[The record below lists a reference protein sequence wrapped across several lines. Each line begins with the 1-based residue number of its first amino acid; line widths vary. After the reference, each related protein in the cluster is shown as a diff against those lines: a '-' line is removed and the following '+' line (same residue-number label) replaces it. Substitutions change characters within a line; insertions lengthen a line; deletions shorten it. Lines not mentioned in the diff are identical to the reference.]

1 MSSGPRSLK
10 GSLLRVT
17 GCVQGV
23 GFRPLVYRLA
33 TELGLSG
40 EVCNVG
46 DGVEIRLAADATTVA
61 HFCRRLR
68 ANCPTHA
75 RIESLVA
82 QPFSFAAAPAG
93 FKVVN
98 SQSVGQ
104 GAGFPPDLAMCPR
117 CLAELTDLNDR
128 RYGYPFINCTDCGP
142 RYSII
147 NSLPYDR
154 ANTSMAGFPLCSA
167 CRKEYDDPANRRFH
181 AEPIACP
188 VCGPR
193 IWLQDA
199 EGQIQEGAT
208 AALLT
213 QCRLWLKLGRVLAL
227 KGIGGFQLA
236 CDAGSDSAIALLRQ
250 RKHRPVKP
258 FAVMMRDLA
267 EVQIYFELNPAE
279 RELLTSPAA
288 PIVLLPKARRR
299 SPAQGLMVEALAP
312 GMACLGVMLASSPL
326 HWLLLNEV
334 AGPLVMTSGN
344 ASGAPLCTS
353 NRQAE
358 RVLAK
363 LADGFLFHDRP
374 IVHRCDDS
382 VQIWLADRPR
392 LIRRA
397 RGYVPESIALPNE
410 LNGAVLALG
419 ADLKNSFCMTGN
431 GRALFSAH
439 IGDLANP
446 ACLDALHQQ
455 IDHLPDLLGHSPQ
468 AIAVDL
474 HPDYFSTRLGA
485 RLAHER
491 GLPLVRVQHHHAHL
505 VSCLVEN
512 GQPFD
517 EPVLGIVLDGLG
529 LGDDASPWGGEFLL
543 ADYARYRR
551 LARLRLF
558 PLLGGDKANR
568 QPWRNLLAL
577 LAQAPNLPPRTV
589 LAATNPTLAWLAEA
603 KTDAL
608 LNMAGRF
615 ARTSSAGRLFDAVA
629 ALLGVAPFELSFE
642 GEAAMKLEA
651 LAMGAQ
657 ANACYDF
664 ALSRQGALWQLDAA
678 PLWPSMIE
686 ALLAG
691 QDKAVLA
698 ANFHLS
704 LVRGLCNMVRRL
716 RRQEG
721 VTFSTVA
728 LSGGVMQNRLI
739 LAPLVGELEA
749 MGLTVLTQSRAPSN
763 DGGIALGQAA
773 IALAQWQQGG

>member
-1 MSSGPRSLK
+1 MSGASNTPT
-10 GSLLRVT
+10 GSLLRIT

-46 DGVEIRLAADATTVA
+46 AGVEIRLAADSTTVA
-61 HFCRRLR
+61 YFCRRLR
-68 ANCPTHA
+68 EGCPTHA
-75 RIESLVA
+75 HIESIVS
-82 QPFSFAAAPAG
+82 QPCNLASAPVG
-93 FKVVN
+93 FVVTN
-98 SQSVGQ
+98 SQAVGQ
-104 GAGFPPDLAMCPR
+104 GAGFPPDLAVCPQ
-117 CLAELTDLNDR
+117 CLAELTDPSNR
-128 RYGYPFINCTDCGP
+128 RHGYPFINCTDCGP

-147 NSLPYDR
+147 KRLPYDR

-167 CRKEYDDPANRRFH
+167 CRQEYGDPANRRFH

-199 EGQIQEGAT
+199 EGRIQEGAT
-208 AALLT
+208 AALLAR
-213 QCRLWLKLGRVLAL
+213 CRLWLKQGKVLAL
-227 KGIGGFQLA
+227 KGVGGFQLA
-236 CDAGSDSAIALLRQ
+236 CDAGSVSAITLLRQ
-250 RKHRPVKP
+250 RKHRPAKP

-267 EVQIYFELNPAE
+267 EVQLYFELTPAE
-279 RELLTSPAA
+279 REQLTSPAA
-288 PIVLLPKARRR
+288 PIVLLPKARLRQ
-299 SPAQGLMVEALAP
+299 PLPDMLAP
-312 GMACLGVMLASSPL
+312 GMACLGVMLAGSPL
-326 HWLLLNEV
+326 HWLLLNE
-334 AGPLVMTSGN
+334 AGGPLIMTSGN
-344 ASGAPLCTS
+344 ACGAPLCTD

-358 RVLAK
+358 RALAE

-382 VQIWLADRPR
+382 VQVLLADRPR

-397 RGYVPESIALPNE
+397 RGYVPESIALPAG

-419 ADLKNSFCMTGN
+419 ADLKNSLCVTGT
-431 GRALFSAH
+431 GRALLSAH
-439 IGDLANP
+439 IGDLAHP
-446 ACLDALHQQ
+446 ACLDALRHQ
-455 IDHLPDLLGHSPQ
+455 INHLPDLLGQFPQ

-474 HPDYFSTRLGA
+474 HPDYFSTRLGV
-485 RLAHER
+485 RLAQER
-491 GLPLVRVQHHHAHL
+491 GLPLIRVQHHHAHL
-505 VSCLVEN
+505 VSCLLEN
-512 GQPFD
+512 GHPPD
-517 EPVLGIVLDGLG
+517 EPVLGIVFDGLG
-529 LGDDASPWGGEFLL
+529 LGDDDSLWGGELLL
-543 ADYARYRR
+543 ADYAGYRR
-551 LARLRLF
+551 LARLRPF
-558 PLLGGDKANR
+558 RLLGGDQANR
-568 QPWRNLLAL
+568 QPWRNLLAQ
-577 LAQAPNLPPRTV
+577 LAQASDLPPRSE
-589 LAATNPTLAWLAEA
+589 LADAHSALAWLAEA

-615 ARTSSAGRLFDAVA
+615 SRTSSAGRLFDAVA

-664 ALSRQGALWQLDAA
+664 ALSREGALWQLDAA
-678 PLWPSMIE
+678 PLWPLMIE

-704 LVRGLCNMVRRL
+704 LVRGLCNTVRRL
-716 RRQEG
+716 RRQQG
-721 VTFSTVA
+721 VTFSAVA

-739 LAPLVGELEA
+739 LEPLAGELEA

-773 IALAQWQQGG
+773 IALAQLQQG

>member
-1 MSSGPRSLK
+1 MSGASNTAT
-10 GSLLRVT
+10 GSLLRIT

-46 DGVEIRLAADATTVA
+46 AGVEIRLAAEADAVA

-68 ANCPTHA
+68 ADCPTHA
-75 RIESLVA
+75 RIESLVT
-82 QPFSFAAAPAG
+82 QPFSFATAPAG
-93 FKVVN
+93 FKVVS
-98 SQSVGQ
+98 SQVVGQ

-117 CLAELTDLNDR
+117 CLAELTDPNDR

-147 NSLPYDR
+147 KSLPYDR
-154 ANTSMAGFPLCSA
+154 ANTSMAGFTLCFA
-167 CRKEYDDPANRRFH
+167 CRQEYEDPANRRFH

-199 EGQIQEGAT
+199 KGQIQEGAT
-208 AALLT
+208 AALLAR
-213 QCRLWLKLGRVLAL
+213 CRLWLQQGRVLAF
-227 KGIGGFQLA
+227 KGVGGFQLA
-236 CDAGSDSAIALLRQ
+236 CDAGSVSAITLLRQ
-250 RKHRPVKP
+250 RKHRPAKP
-258 FAVMMRDLA
+258 FAVMMRDVA
-267 EVQIYFELNPAE
+267 EVQLYFELNPAE

-288 PIVLLPKARRR
+288 PIVLLPKARLRR
-299 SPAQGLMVEALAP
+299 PLPDMLAP
-312 GMACLGVMLASSPL
+312 GMACLGVMLAGSPL

-344 ASGAPLCTS
+344 ANGAPLCTD

-358 RVLAK
+358 QALAK

-382 VQIWLADRPR
+382 VQMLLADRPR

-397 RGYVPESIALPNE
+397 RGYVPEPVALPAG

-419 ADLKNSFCMTGN
+419 ADLKNSFCVTGT
-431 GRALFSAH
+431 GRAQLSAH
-439 IGDLANP
+439 IGDLAHP
-446 ACLDALHQQ
+446 ACLDALRQQ
-455 IDHLPDLLGHSPQ
+455 IDHLPNLLGQSPQ

-485 RLAHER
+485 RLAQDR
-491 GLPLVRVQHHHAHL
+491 GLPLIRVQHHHAHL

-512 GQPFD
+512 GHPLD
-517 EPVLGIVLDGLG
+517 EPVLGIVFDGLG
-529 LGDDASPWGGEFLL
+529 LGDDASLWGGEFLL
-543 ADYARYRR
+543 ADYAGYRR
-551 LARLRLF
+551 LARLRPF
-558 PLLGGDKANR
+558 PLLGGDQANR
-568 QPWRNLLAL
+568 QPWRNLLAQ
-577 LAQAPNLPPRTV
+577 LAQAPDVPTRSV
-589 LAATNPTLAWLAEA
+589 LAVEHPTLVWLAEA
-603 KTDAL
+603 RTDAL
-608 LNMAGRF
+608 LNMGGHF
-615 ARTSSAGRLFDAVA
+615 PQTSSAGRLFDAVA

-642 GEAAMKLEA
+642 GEAAMKLET

-664 ALSRQGALWQLDAA
+664 ALRREGELWQLDAA
-678 PLWPSMIE
+678 SLWPLMIE
-686 ALLAG
+686 SLLAG

-716 RRQEG
+716 RRQQG
-721 VTFSTVA
+721 VTFSAVA

-739 LAPLVGELEA
+739 LEPLAGELEA
-749 MGLTVLTQSRAPSN
+749 MGLTVLTQSRVPCN

-773 IALAQWQQGG
+773 IALAQWQPD